1 MPRLV
6 RASTPRK
13 KARIAPA
20 EPVHN
25 APRVAC
31 HSGRRP
37 TPIAISRTARNLLI
51 AAGIL
56 LLLLILWAVPI
67 LPVVLLGGF
76 AVALVLSFPVHF
88 LSQRMP
94 RTLAI
99 LLAFLILL
107 ATLLL
112 FAYGLAPIFI
122 EQSRDLIAALPKLM
136 RDLEALLIRALEA
149 LDRSGVLPS
158 TAQDVANRF
167 GQDLE
172 ASFGVITENIV
183 GGTVGFVFGTFSFVL
198 TLFAVIFIAAS
209 LLANARDFKAAYLTS
224 VPTRYRH
231 DALEL
236 WDDLSLALS
245 QYLSGLGLILII
257 QGAVSALALALI
269 GVPYSIALG
278 AWVSVTAVIPY
289 LGAWLGAIPAL
300 FVAFSISPTAVVLT
314 AIVFLAIQQ
323 LEGNVL
329 TPRIQGQTIRVPS
342 VVVFL
347 AVIAGGALFGI
358 IGVLFAVPAL
368 AVLRVLFDF
377 LRVRLRTK

>member
-1 MPRLV
+1 MPRPV
-6 RASTPRK
+6 RAGTPEK
-13 KARIAPA
+13 KSGIPPA
-20 EPVHN
+20 EPVDSSPHF
-25 APRVAC
+25 ASG
-31 HSGRRP
+31 SGRKP

-56 LLLLILWAVPI
+56 VLLLLIWAVPI

-76 AVALVLSFPVHF
+76 AVALVLSFPVQF
-88 LSQRMP
+88 LSRYMP

-107 ATLLL
+107 ATLML

-122 EQSRDLIAALPKLM
+122 EQSRDLIAALPNLM
-136 RDLEALLIRALEA
+136 RDLEALLVRTLEA
-149 LDRSGVLPS
+149 LDRTGILPT
-158 TAQDVANRF
+158 TAQDVVNRL
-167 GQDLE
+167 GRDLE
-172 ASFGVITENIV
+172 ASFGAIAENIV
-183 GGTVGFVFGTFSFVL
+183 GGTLGLVFGTFSVAL

-209 LLANARDFKAAYLTS
+209 LLANSRDFKASYLTS
-224 VPTRYRH
+224 VPVRH
-231 DALEL
+231 RRDALEL
-236 WDDLSLALS
+236 WDELSLALS
-245 QYLSGLGLILII
+245 RYLGGLGLILII

-300 FVAFSISPTAVVLT
+300 FVAFSVSPTAVVLT

-329 TPRIQGQTIRVPS
+329 TPRIQGQTIKVPS

-358 IGVLFAVPAL
+358 FGVLFAVPAL

>member
-1 MPRLV
+1 
-6 RASTPRK
+6 
-13 KARIAPA
+13 
-20 EPVHN
+20 
-25 APRVAC
+25 
-31 HSGRRP
+31 
-37 TPIAISRTARNLLI
+37 
-51 AAGIL
+51 
-56 LLLLILWAVPI
+56 LLLIVWAVPF
-67 LPVVLLGGF
+67 LLVVLLGGF
-76 AVALVLSFPVHF
+76 AVAMVLSFPVQL
-88 LSQRMP
+88 LSQVMP

-158 TAQDVANRF
+158 TAQDVANRL

-172 ASFGVITENIV
+172 ASFGVIAENIV
-183 GGTVGFVFGTFSFVL
+183 GGTVGFVFGTFSFAL

-209 LLANARDFKAAYLTS
+209 LLANTRDFKAAYLTS

-236 WDDLSLALS
+236 WDDLALALS
-245 QYLSGLGLILII
+245 RYLGGLALILII
-257 QGAVSALALALI
+257 QGAVSAAALFLI
-269 GVPYSIALG
+269 GVPYSVALG
-278 AWVSVTAVIPY
+278 AWVSITAVIPY

-300 FVAFSISPTAVVLT
+300 FVAFSVSPTAVVLT

-329 TPRIQGQTIRVPS
+329 TPRIQGQTIRAPS

-347 AVIAGGALFGI
+347 AVIAGGALAGI
-358 IGVLFAVPAL
+358 VGVLFAVPAL

-377 LRVRLRTK
+377 LRVRLRTQ

>member
-1 MPRLV
+1 
-6 RASTPRK
+6 
-13 KARIAPA
+13 
-20 EPVHN
+20 
-25 APRVAC
+25 
-31 HSGRRP
+31 
-37 TPIAISRTARNLLI
+37 
-51 AAGIL
+51 
-56 LLLLILWAVPI
+56 VPI

-76 AVALVLSFPVHF
+76 AVALVLSFPVQF
-88 LSQRMP
+88 LSQFMP

-99 LLAFLILL
+99 LLAFLMLL
-107 ATLLL
+107 ATLML
-112 FAYGLAPIFI
+112 FAYGLAPVFI

-136 RDLEALLIRALEA
+136 RDLEALLVHTLEA
-149 LDRSGVLPS
+149 LDRTGILPT
-158 TAQDVANRF
+158 TAQDVVNRLAR
-167 GQDLE
+167 DLE
-172 ASFGVITENIV
+172 TSFGAVTENIV
-183 GGTVGFVFGTFSFVL
+183 GGTVGFVFGTFSFAL
-198 TLFAVIFIAAS
+198 TLFAIIFIAAS
-209 LLANARDFKAAYLTS
+209 LLANSRHFKASFLTG
-224 VPTRYRH
+224 VPDRYRH

-236 WDDLSLALS
+236 WDELSLALS
-245 QYLSGLGLILII
+245 RYLSGLGLILII

-300 FVAFSISPTAVVLT
+300 FVAFSVSPTAVVLT

-347 AVIAGGALFGI
+347 AVLAGGALFGI
-358 IGVLFAVPAL
+358 VGVLFAVPAL